1 MIEGETLQ
9 TKVNQPTIQQIQEV
23 GVIVTVTLS
32 PSVDRTIEVD
42 ALRRGG
48 VLRATGEHVHA
59 GGKGINVTR
68 VLTAAG
74 ARSRAILPAGGGEG
88 LQLVDML
95 TAAGVE
101 FVAVPVRAAARCN
114 IAVTEPDGTVT
125 KINAAGQPLSETELD
140 ACAAAVLACTGEATW
155 IVAGGSLP
163 VGVPDTWYADL
174 IDRLRPSGV
183 PVAVDTSGPALAAA
197 IKAGPA
203 LVKPNREELATVVGS
218 ALDTLGDVVAAATEL
233 RHAGAGAVLASLGRD
248 GAVLVSAAGCWH
260 GETPAVAPRGAVGAG
275 DAMLAGFLHGGAA
288 GPTALAVALAW
299 GAAAAALPGSR
310 LPGPDD
316 VRTDLVRVHERIDS
330 GRRLS
335 DEYDRGEQR

>member
-1 MIEGETLQ
+1 M
-9 TKVNQPTIQQIQEV
+9 
-23 GVIVTVTLS
+23 IVTVTLN

-68 VLTAAG
+68 VLAAHG
-74 ARSRAILPAGGGEG
+74 ARSHAVLPVGGGEG
-88 LQLVDML
+88 HQLVDML

-101 FVAVPVRAAARCN
+101 FTAVPVRAAARCN

-125 KINAAGQPLSETELD
+125 KINATGRPLSGAELD
-140 ACAAAVLACTGEATW
+140 ACAAAVLACAPAASW

-163 VGVPDTWYADL
+163 FGVPDTWYADL
-174 IDRLRPSGV
+174 IDRLRPV

-203 LVKPNREELATVVGS
+203 LVKPNRGELAAAVGTP
-218 ALDTLGDVVAAATEL
+218 LRTLGDAVAAATEL
-233 RHAGAGAVLASLGRD
+233 RRAGADTVLASLGRD
-248 GAVLVSAAGCWH
+248 GAVLVDADGGQWH
-260 GETPAVAPRGAVGAG
+260 GETPPVASRGAVGAG
-275 DAMLAGFLHGGAA
+275 DAMLAGFLHAGAR
-288 GPTALAVALAW
+288 GPAALAVALAW

-310 LPGPDD
+310 LPGPED
-316 VRTDLVRVHERIDS
+316 VRTDLVRVHAGIDS
-330 GRRLS
+330 GRALS
-335 DEYDRGEQR
+335 DES

>member
-1 MIEGETLQ
+1 M
-9 TKVNQPTIQQIQEV
+9 
-23 GVIVTVTLS
+23 IVTVTLS

-68 VLTAAG
+68 VLAAHG
-74 ARSRAILPAGGGEG
+74 ARSRAVLPVGGDDH
-88 LQLVDML
+88 QLLDML

-101 FVAVPVRAAARCN
+101 FVSVPVLATARCN

-125 KINAAGQPLSETELD
+125 KINAPGQPLSERELD
-140 ACAAAVLACTGEATW
+140 ACATAVLACADGATW

-163 VGVPDTWYADL
+163 FGVPDTWYADL

-183 PVAVDTSGPALAAA
+183 AVAVDTSGPALAAA

-203 LVKPNREELATVVGS
+203 LVKPNREELAAAVGGQ
-218 ALDTLGDVVAAATEL
+218 LDTLGDVAAAATEL
-233 RHAGAGAVLASLGRD
+233 HRAGAGTVLASLGRD
-248 GAVLVSAAGCWH
+248 GAVLVSAAGAWH
-260 GETPAVAPRGAVGAG
+260 GETPVVASSGAVGAG
-275 DAMLAGFLHGGAA
+275 DAMLAGFLYGGAG
-288 GPTALAVALAW
+288 GPDSLAVGLAW

-310 LPGPDD
+310 LPGPED
-316 VRTDLVRVHERIDS
+316 VRIDLVRVREGIDS

-335 DEYDRGEQR
+335 DEC

>member
-1 MIEGETLQ
+1 MI
-9 TKVNQPTIQQIQEV
+9 I
-23 GVIVTVTLS
+23 TVTLS

-68 VLTAAG
+68 VLAAHG
-74 ARSRAILPAGGGEG
+74 ARSRAVLPVGGGEG
-88 LQLVDML
+88 HQLVDML

-101 FVAVPVRAAARCN
+101 FVGVPVSATARCN

-125 KINAAGQPLSETELD
+125 KINATGQPLSQRELD
-140 ACAAAVLACTGEATW
+140 ACATAVLVCAVGATW

-163 VGVPDTWYADL
+163 FGVPDTWYADL

-203 LVKPNREELATVVGS
+203 LVKPNREELAAAVGGR
-218 ALDTLGDVVAAATEL
+218 LDTLGDAVAAATEL
-233 RHAGAGAVLASLGRD
+233 HRAGAGTVLASLGRD
-248 GAVLVSAAGCWH
+248 GAVLVSKNGTWH
-260 GETPAVAPRGAVGAG
+260 GETPVAASAGAVGAG

-288 GPTALAVALAW
+288 GPVALTVGLAW
-299 GAAAAALPGSR
+299 GAAAATLPGSR

-316 VRTDLVRVHERIDS
+316 VRMDLVRVHEGIDS

-335 DEYDRGEQR
+335 DES